1 MKYGKNGFKY
11 RPKYALNVLCKD
23 EEEQKAL
30 YDKLTAMG
38 LKVKVVCV

>member
-11 RPKYALNVLCKD
+11 RPQYALNIICAD
-23 EEEQKAL
+23 EEEQKKL
-30 YDKLTAMG
+30 YEELKLMG